1 MFRTHQVKI
10 RQSRKLSQKIA
21 GYARGD
27 GVYDMAIMV
36 KMAHPKTSA
45 YDMINLIP
53 SWRRE
58 FGLKGATAMHEQ
70 AALQA
75 RRAVIAFWKSNKRKH
90 ARRARHKNEIRQGK
104 RSRYKHNRWTEPSSL
119 MRRNDKSERLDA
131 FLQERAENERGWFH
145 PAHQVRRGPREN

>member
-1 MFRTHQVKI
+1 MFRTYQVKI

-21 GYARGD
+21 GYALECD
-27 GVYDMAIMV
+27 DVYDMAIMV

-53 SWRRE
+53 GWKRE

-75 RRAVIAFWKSNKRKH
+75 RMADGTTMPTRTV
-90 ARRARHKNEIRQGK
+90 
-104 RSRYKHNRWTEPSSL
+104 
-119 MRRNDKSERLDA
+119 
-131 FLQERAENERGWFH
+131 H
-145 PAHQVRRGPREN
+145 PT